1 MVLGANHNAGETEA
15 LEYGHGCD
23 IWSEGRIIMQ
33 VKQRHWN
40 MVMAG
45 TYGLRDKS

>member
-1 MVLGANHNAGETEA
+1 
-15 LEYGHGCD
+15 
-23 IWSEGRIIMQ
+23 MQ

-45 TYGLRDKS
+45 IYGLRDKMQVNQRHWNMVMAGTYGLGDKS

>member
-1 MVLGANHNAGETEA
+1 
-15 LEYGHGCD
+15 
-23 IWSEGRIIMQ
+23 MQ

-45 TYGLRDKS
+45 TYGLRTNHNAGETEVLE